1 MKKTIRKIL
10 KENRVNRFLDYIV
23 SKLQSE
29 TEIHTRL
36 NRWDEYDV
44 FIKFPWTYRVKGSVW
59 VDRTNL
65 ISFSASF
72 MLYIERQYGIDE
84 DDPLSRMIWDSY
96 YSDLLKQVIKIEESA
111 PGFEPLFPVNEGII
125 DSVGENKTAKKIL
138 QHVKDVTEFDTEE
151 TKFKNYRKSFFKSP
165 FTDYNWYRGVSK
177 WGLETH
183 FYDYLKVVFGLKTN
197 YIARLIYDEY
207 YDWLRD
213 TLSQLEDGYDEPDP
227 NYISESGDKYVRFVN
242 TISDE
247 IMNTVK
253 VLHYNEVDG
262 DILIRI
268 LNNLVDVD
276 YEYDEVDGN
285 SVMDFW
291 LYGSLL
297 ESGAWS
303 TIHEKDH
310 YDADKNICKF
320 LERFGVT
327 KEEEINLI
335 WEHFRI
341 SLKEK
346 FPKGINPLKKGS
358 VNESTNYKKFFDYI
372 LDDVL
377 NQTQYDASEV
387 MGDVLIYANLYP
399 FIGYASEWYG
409 LDNIDEMLST
419 MKTRERWDS
428 FFNFHMFWDDINK
441 KYGIRNEEDAV
452 KIFREYLFQVKSEI
466 KKRIS
471 NYPINESKDVAFG
484 IMEEVYES
492 VMGDLMN
499 RTYVKQNNGGSV
511 SVHLDGKEIFNNI
524 SKKRL
529 KEKGDKIS
537 SPVFNKLCKIY
548 NISNKNR
555 DILWKRYI
563 SNILYNLNRS

>member
-23 SKLQSE
+23 DELNSK
-29 TEIHTRL
+29 TEISYHL
-36 NRWDEYDV
+36 NNYDEHNI
-44 FIKFPWTYRVKGSVW
+44 FIKFPFIERSVW

-65 ISFSASF
+65 ISYSASF
-72 MLYIERQYGIDE
+72 LIYLEIQYGIDE

-213 TLSQLEDGYDEPDP
+213 TLSQLEDGYDEPDT

-253 VLHYNEVDG
+253 VIDYNEVDG

-276 YEYDEVDGN
+276 YEYDEVEGN

-291 LYGSLL
+291 IYGSLL

-310 YDADKNICKF
+310 YDADKNICEF
-320 LERFGVT
+320 LERYGVT

-358 VNESTNYKKFFDYI
+358 VNESTNHKKFFDYI

>member
-10 KENRVNRFLDYIV
+10 KENRVYRFLDYIV

-29 TEIHTRL
+29 TKIHTKL
-36 NRWDEYDV
+36 NRWGEYDV
-44 FIKFPWTYRVKGSVW
+44 YIKFPWTTREKGSVW

-65 ISFSASF
+65 ISYSASF
-72 MLYIERQYGIDE
+72 MLYIERQYGIDF
-84 DDPLSRMIWDSY
+84 DDKLSKLIWDSY
-96 YSDLLKQVIKIEESA
+96 YSDILKQVIEIEESA
-111 PGFEPLFPVNEGII
+111 PGFNEEINESII
-125 DSVGENKTAKKIL
+125 HSANENETTKKIL
-138 QHVKDVTEFDTEE
+138 QHLKKITEFDTEE
-151 TKFKNYRKSFFKSP
+151 TKFKNYRKSFFRSP
-165 FTDYNWYRGVSK
+165 FTGYEWYRGVSK
-177 WGLETH
+177 WVLETH
-183 FYDYLKVVFGLKTN
+183 FYDYLKSVFGFKIN
-197 YIARLIYDEY
+197 YVARVIFDEY
-207 YDWLRD
+207 YDWLTD

-227 NYISESGDKYVRFVN
+227 NYISESSDKFVRFVN
-242 TISDE
+242 AVSDAL
-247 IMNTVK
+247 MNTVK
-253 VLHYNEVDG
+253 VIDYNKADG
-262 DILIRI
+262 DILIRLLGNI
-268 LNNLVDVD
+268 IPDEDDGVTDLWV
-276 YEYDEVDGN
+276 YDE
-285 SVMDFW
+285 
-291 LYGSLL
+291 LLGST
-297 ESGAWS
+297 AWS
-303 TIHEKDH
+303 TIHEKDLFEV
-310 YDADKNICKF
+310 DKHVCEF

-327 KEEEINLI
+327 KEDEINAI

-346 FPKGINPLKKGS
+346 FPRFKNPLEKKS
-358 VNESTNYKKFFDYI
+358 VNESTKNKIFFDYI

-387 MGDVLIYANLYP
+387 MGDVLIYANIYP

-409 LDNIDEMLST
+409 LDDIDGMLST
-419 MKTRERWDS
+419 LEIRDHWDS
-428 FFNFHMFWDDINK
+428 FFNFHMFWDNIK
-441 KYGIRNEEDAV
+441 EKYGVTDEEDGV
-452 KIFREYLFQVKSEI
+452 KIFREYLIQVKSAI
-466 KKRIS
+466 KKRIR

-484 IMEEVYES
+484 IMEKLYDS

-499 RTYVKQNNGGSV
+499 RTYVKRNNGDSV

-537 SPVFNKLCKIY
+537 SPVFNNLCKIY